1 MADKERLSR
10 FVRAFIASM
19 GGIASPF
26 EGITQEQ
33 LKSASKLSKIM
44 DRFDKSSFAGER
56 ANAFKILQTNLAQL
70 NWNFDGFREV
80 HEALNPGED
89 R

>member
-1 MADKERLSR
+1 
-10 FVRAFIASM
+10 M